1 MRRRLITVSSF
12 ASRDVET
19 ETVKPGRVPI
29 RRVAVTVPSVPSFA
43 AVQTGSFEAA
53 PAADASAAA
62 ASVASIVRRGCARC
76 TGISYSWSR
85 AVAAREASS
94 AKSARSASRHAGLN
108 ADPAGLG
115 EELRGP
121 PDQAARPLR
130 VGHGALDG
138 PARAGRP
145 PRERTRKRL
154 VRARLRKTT
163 IADTTNGAETRWC
176 LHLARAGLAAPL
188 DGAGIAVRRA
198 VAVPPT
204 TPGDGGCGA
213 AGGRVAGVLRTRV
226 AVVAAARG
234 GGPDAHVADA
244 RPTDGAR
251 IGHALLAAATAAG
264 DRHVGA
270 AGRRAARVGR
280 AGIPVVACDGAVN
293 AAERLEASVDRA
305 RVAVIA
311 VEGDMEAPQAGEGRR
326 EHHAHARPVA
336 DRTVVRAVG
345 VVHAAA
351 AIVVAGVDSARVV
364 VAAVD
369 ADVDAL
375 VVDADEALT
384 GEEAHAGHIGAELG
398 GRGARQGEGRDE
410 HQPASPARSPA
421 HAHRSRGRREER
433 VNDVRSGAPPRP
445 QTGRGYA
452 TGTPN
457 VVRPVRTP
465 P

>member
-85 AVAAREASS
+85 AVAARGAQ
-94 AKSARSASRHAGLN
+94 RRPV

-163 IADTTNGAETRWC
+163 IADTTNGAETRW
-176 LHLARAGLAAPL
+176 
-188 DGAGIAVRRA
+188 
-198 VAVPPT
+198 
-204 TPGDGGCGA
+204 
-213 AGGRVAGVLRTRV
+213 
-226 AVVAAARG
+226 
-234 GGPDAHVADA
+234 
-244 RPTDGAR
+244 
-251 IGHALLAAATAAG
+251 
-264 DRHVGA
+264 
-270 AGRRAARVGR
+270 
-280 AGIPVVACDGAVN
+280 
-293 AAERLEASVDRA
+293 S
-305 RVAVIA
+305 
-311 VEGDMEAPQAGEGRR
+311 
-326 EHHAHARPVA
+326 
-336 DRTVVRAVG
+336 
-345 VVHAAA
+345 
-351 AIVVAGVDSARVV
+351 
-364 VAAVD
+364 
-369 ADVDAL
+369 
-375 VVDADEALT
+375 
-384 GEEAHAGHIGAELG
+384 
-398 GRGARQGEGRDE
+398 
-410 HQPASPARSPA
+410 
-421 HAHRSRGRREER
+421 
-433 VNDVRSGAPPRP
+433 
-445 QTGRGYA
+445 
-452 TGTPN
+452 
-457 VVRPVRTP
+457 
-465 P
+465 